1 MQKSKYIAK
10 IFLWKAPLE
19 IQNSSILGGGGSS
32 GAAARAQQH
41 KLSLQTFGEPESLFY
56 HEPDPLIRCQKL
68 LTFSQTP
75 PGKGVKQGGSIA
87 GSQLPRNPASVD
99 SQMNLALSVAENVMG
114 GSPSLRSLILGV
126 FLSTIS
132 SMSCLSL
139 NISAQAY
146 ERQAT

>member
-1 MQKSKYIAK
+1 MAK

-32 GAAARAQQH
+32 GAAAGAQQL
-41 KLSLQTFGEPESLFY
+41 KLSLQTFGEPESSFY

-75 PGKGVKQGGSIA
+75 PGKGVKPGGSIA

-99 SQMNLALSVAENVMG
+99 TQMNLALSVAENVMG
-114 GSPSLRSLILGV
+114 GSPSLRSLIFWEFSFHNQV
-126 FLSTIS
+126 HV
-132 SMSCLSL
+132 M
-139 NISAQAY
+139 
-146 ERQAT
+146 